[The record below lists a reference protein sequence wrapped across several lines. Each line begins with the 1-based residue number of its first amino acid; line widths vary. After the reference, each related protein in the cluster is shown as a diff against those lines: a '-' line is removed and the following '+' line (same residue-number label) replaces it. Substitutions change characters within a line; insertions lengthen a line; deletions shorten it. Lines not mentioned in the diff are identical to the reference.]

1 METPVILTTVLFVT
15 VVVLGLI
22 VLKYLEKR
30 LGFIR
35 SQEVDEEDNHGV
47 LNKPP
52 TFRTLDDID
61 YLVEWFIRRDKRIDN
76 PYLNSMNI
84 VENLAEETKLELDS
98 MKTKKQ
104 IFNRY
109 LGDLVDFLPKVGKAE
124 MVLTDHYS
132 GLKSYDI
139 VNNQSSSQEAED
151 PLEVIKVTEEVS
163 LANMRSYITAK
174 IRILGWIYY
183 LVYKKW
189 YNQRDSEFL
198 DFTEYFSYETE
209 NIEKQ

>member
-1 METPVILTTVLFVT
+1 METTVIISTVLFVI

-22 VLKYLEKR
+22 VLKYLERR

-35 SQEVDEEDNHGV
+35 MQEDDEDKNHGV

-52 TFRTLDDID
+52 SFRTLDDID
-61 YLVEWFIRRDKRIDN
+61 YLVEWFIRRDKRIAN
-76 PYLNSMNI
+76 PFLNSMNI

-98 MKTKKQ
+98 MQTKKH

-109 LGDLVDFLPKVGKAE
+109 LGDLVDFLPKVEKAE
-124 MVLTDHYS
+124 QVITEHY
-132 GLKSYDI
+132 GLSQSHGTG
-139 VNNQSSSQEAED
+139 NNPGSQETEYPIED
-151 PLEVIKVTEEVS
+151 LKISEEVS
-163 LANMRSYITAK
+163 LANMKSYIIAK

-183 LVYKKW
+183 LVFKKW

-198 DFTEYFSYETE
+198 DFTEYFSLDAEDTE
-209 NIEKQ
+209 K